1 METNSGKKYLCIFGG
16 GAIRGFAYLGA
27 LEALREMNVEI
38 KAYAG
43 SSVGAVFGAFAALGF
58 TSCELRDV
66 FGEVNFDLFKDI
78 QINLAKNFAISKGEF
93 FLEWIR
99 DSIEKKFYGEKYRK
113 GQNNPVTFKDIDC
126 DLIVVTSNL
135 NGCTPYLFSKY
146 TTPDFEVAQA
156 VKISTALPG
165 LLEPFE
171 YDNKL
176 LIDGD
181 MMKSW
186 PMWRINDLL
195 CPEDCRILEFRL
207 EGGKNWEKVNN
218 SVEFLNAVFCT
229 LSNFATD
236 FIKSVYLPKDKFDY
250 ISIDTDKV
258 LPVEFNLTKEK
269 RQKLIEMGYL
279 TTKEYFTKTLLEKKK
294 RLLPQYQ
301 VILDNLIKTKNLI
314 STNRAEEAKCQLC
327 ELFVYLCEAKRFI
340 DLQIYDDIVEFK
352 NFLLQNLHKSFFGK
366 TKLKDTRQ
374 LIFYL
379 NKINT
384 AVLNRCIELD
394 EYIKEFEKPQDVL
407 TK

>member
-1 METNSGKKYLCIFGG
+1 MTDSEKKYLCIFGG

-27 LEALREMNVEI
+27 LEAMHEMGVEI

-43 SSVGAVFGAFAALGF
+43 SSVGAVFAAFAAMGF
-58 TSCELRDV
+58 SACELRDV
-66 FGEVNFDLFKDI
+66 FAEVNFDLFKDI

-99 DSIEKKFYGEKYRK
+99 ESIEKKFYGEKYSK
-113 GQNNPVTFKDIDC
+113 GKNNPVTFKDIDT
-126 DLIVVTSNL
+126 DLIVITSNL

-156 VKISTALPG
+156 VRISTALPG

-186 PMWRINDLL
+186 PMWRISDLL
-195 CPEDCRILEFRL
+195 CPDDCRILEFRL

-218 SVEFLNAVFCT
+218 SIEFLNAVYCT

-236 FIKSVYLPKDKFDY
+236 YIKSVYLPKDKFDY

-258 LPVEFNLTKEK
+258 LPVEFNLTTEK
-269 RQKLIEMGYL
+269 RQKLIEKGYL
-279 TTKEYFTKTLLEKKK
+279 TTIEYFTKTLLEKKK

-301 VILDNLIKTKNLI
+301 VILDNLIKTKNFI
-314 STNRAEEAKCQLC
+314 SANKAEKAKCQLC
-327 ELFVYLCEAKRFI
+327 ELFVYLCESKRCI
-340 DLQIYDDIVEFK
+340 DLQIYNDIAEFK
-352 NFLLQNLHKSFFGK
+352 NFLFKNIHKSFFGK
-366 TKLKDTRQ
+366 TTLKETRQ
-374 LIFYL
+374 IIFYL

-384 AVLNRCIELD
+384 QVLNKCIELD
-394 EYIKEFEKPQDVL
+394 EYIKEFEKPAGVL
-407 TK
+407 KK